1 MLTQD
6 NDQIQQRHLHLEEI
20 SRLGHPAY
28 PHRFDWT
35 HTISK
40 IVESYHGYAGKRED
54 EAEAASVNA
63 ELQRWILSVVLDVQQ
78 MLYDGENVHECVIV
92 GFHNES

>member
-28 PHRFDWT
+28 PHRFDRT

-54 EAEAASVNA
+54 EAEAARVNA
-63 ELQRWILSVVLDVQQ
+63 ELKEIGEGKIRLAGRIMQ
-78 MLYDGENVHECVIV
+78 MR
-92 GFHNES
+92 